1 MAFLETDEKDIN
13 GKNTDLAIDVR
24 VSEEASSTMLSGLV
38 GHVRAKFKDAEDGR
52 YSDEQR
58 WLKAYKNYRGLSNN
72 QNNDSLRESE
82 RSRVFIK
89 ITKVKVLAAVGQ
101 ISDILFANKKF
112 PIVVESTPNPEGIP
126 EFAHLKLPQ
135 EQQIESPFG
144 FPEDGMELL
153 PGATSATALMAGSN
167 PVTRNLGPEY
177 DSDNLVP
184 GPGKMGQPQIKPAD
198 LAAANME
205 KTIHD
210 QLLDTDAVKKLRKS
224 IFECCLLGT
233 GIVKGPFTYE
243 KTIPRWSYGE
253 GGRTYKPIY
262 KSKPSI
268 SHISCWNFYPD
279 PNATTVDEAE
289 YAIERHKLNRQQL
302 RKLKDEPYFNHE
314 VIEELLGDGPNYEEK
329 YFENQ
334 LQSDQ
339 NDPIYSESRYEVLE
353 YWGTLDAALA
363 KEAGLEMFEGME
375 ELSSFQVNAW
385 ISGNKVLRFVI
396 NPFTPERIPYQVF
409 PYEVNPYQMF
419 GVGIAENMEDAQ
431 LLMNGHIRMAIDNL
445 ALAGNVVF
453 DIDEAML
460 VPGQNYDIYPGKVFR
475 RQSGVTGTAINA
487 INFPNTAPANAQ
499 MYDKARQ
506 LADEETG
513 IPSIMHGQT
522 GVSGTGRTASGLSM
536 LMSSSTLSIKSVIKN
551 IDDYLL
557 KPMGEA
563 YFQWNMQFNEEQ
575 PEIEGDLEIKPRGT
589 SAVMQ
594 KEVRTQRLVTLL
606 QTVANPMLA
615 PFVKIPNLIR
625 ELAISQDIDPNELVN
640 DVNEA
645 AIFADVLR
653 GLNEQQQP
661 REDGIPPAGAAGQQP
676 NSMDGAGGVP
686 VGANPEDV
694 SGVGGGNIGIGS
706 APVAG
711 EAGFTGNLDEAAE

>member
-1 MAFLETDEKDIN
+1 MAFLEINEEGMN

-24 VSEEASSTMLSGLV
+24 VAEGASSTMLSGLV

-72 QNNDSLRESE
+72 QTNDKLRESE

-289 YAIERHKLNRQQL
+289 YVIERHKLNRQQL

-314 VIEELLGDGPNYEEK
+314 VIEELLENGPNYEEK

-353 YWGTLDAALA
+353 YWGTLDSTLA

-661 REDGIPPAGAAGQQP
+661 REDGISPAGAAGQQP
-676 NSMDGAGGVP
+676 DSMGGAGGVP

-711 EAGFTGNLDEAAE
+711 EAGFTGNLAEAAE